1 MQNAKSEKREK
12 RQWLDLRMLSNSQ
25 AQADCCSVVA
35 IATVAT
41 VAAVA
46 AIATVVGRLGDVA
59 TIVVDG
65 PLHNSAD
72 DGSPGGGRTGARG
85 RVVIALIHD
94 HEARS

>member
-35 IATVAT
+35 IATVA
-41 VAAVA
+41 

-65 PLHNSAD
+65 LLHNSAD